1 MNKTVAA
8 LSISTAFFAATTV
21 YLAYELNQRDVD
33 EAATAAVAANAAPAA
48 GVSREDSSRPDPTT
62 RLPTTTTPAAGNAAR
77 PAGVAAPADPK
88 EHDLR
93 DVAVNGFARQFLAR
107 YDDSNER
114 PVLLEEQRTVIRRQ
128 YEKLKQQLNL
138 GDSEFEQL
146 VTLLAEEQLQAQEHW
161 ARCAVD
167 SSCDPKNRRFESANR
182 TQEYQAVLGM
192 EGAEAF
198 NQFRKSISE
207 RDAVIQLR
215 GRLTDNN
222 FLPESQAEKLIMAL
236 AEERERFVQEA
247 AARGAKVTGW
257 GTNLGMMMY
266 TEDSGIPD
274 QYITEASQYNQRLRA
289 RASSIL
295 TPAQLAAYTQM
306 QNELLAM
313 FTAIQRPTQRQ
324 NKSSVVRAS

>member
-8 LSISTAFFAATTV
+8 LSISTAFFAATTA
-21 YLAYELNQRDVD
+21 YLVYELDHRDTD
-33 EAATAAVAANAAPAA
+33 APAPAA
-48 GVSREDSSRPDPTT
+48 LLTDVSTPGVSDPDSAVKPEGALG
-62 RLPTTTTPAAGNAAR
+62 LPANTVPASGNAAR
-77 PAGVAAPADPK
+77 PAGTAAPPDSK
-88 EHDLR
+88 EPDLR
-93 DVAVNGFARQFLAR
+93 DVAVNEFARQFLVR
-107 YDDSNER
+107 YEDPSQR

-128 YEKLKQQLNL
+128 YEKLKEQLKL
-138 GDSEFEQL
+138 SDSEFDQL
-146 VTLLAEEQLQAQEHW
+146 VTTLAEEQLQGQEHW

-167 SSCDPKNRRFESANR
+167 SACDPKNRRFDYADR
-182 TQEYQAVLGM
+182 TQEYQAMLGV

-198 NQFRKSISE
+198 TSFRKSISE
-207 RDAVIQLR
+207 RDTVIQLR
-215 GRLTDNN
+215 GRLTDTN

-247 AARGAKVTGW
+247 SARGAKVTGW

-274 QYITEASQYNQRLRA
+274 QYIAEASQYNQRLRA

-313 FTAIQRPTQRQ
+313 FTANQRPPQRQ
-324 NKSSVVRAS
+324 NKSTVVRSS